1 LGQRIQLARPSSPE
15 SREQA
20 VYKNLFILNFNYY
33 ICILHLN
40 TSSVIYICYIFY
52 EGQVKIGMLTIRDNE
67 LNVGDDEVTLSDVA
81 GGGNH
86 MGQQIW
92 LVRPSSLGSR
102 EQESLKTYY
111 FIF

>member
-1 LGQRIQLARPSSPE
+1 M
-15 SREQA
+15 
-20 VYKNLFILNFNYY
+20 
-33 ICILHLN
+33 
-40 TSSVIYICYIFY
+40 SSVIYICYIFY
-52 EGQVKIGMLTIRDNE
+52 EGQVEIGMLAVRDDK
-67 LNVGDDEVTLSDVA
+67 LNVGDNEVMLSDVA